1 MVRCD
6 GRSGWVGAA
15 PASATRD
22 DAGVPSPSSPPVVVR
37 PGRGSDLDAVVALER
52 ECLGADAWGGSL
64 VAPGLAGE
72 LPTVSY
78 AVAVADVTGDP
89 GVTVVG
95 HAVLSAVGDLAELQR
110 IGVTPTWRRRGVAGL
125 LLADVV
131 DRATADGAE
140 RLLLEVREDNAPA
153 RGFYARH
160 GFVELARRARYYA
173 DGATAVV
180 MERGLSRP
188 G

>member
-15 PASATRD
+15 AASATRD

-37 PGRGSDLDAVVALER
+37 AGRGTDLDAVVALER

-64 VAPGLAGE
+64 VAPGLAGD

-78 AVAVADVTGDP
+78 AVAVADAAGE
-89 GVTVVG
+89 VVG

-110 IGVTPTWRRRGVAGL
+110 IGVTPTWRRRGVAAL

-131 DRATADGAE
+131 DRAASSGAE

-153 RGFYARH
+153 QGFYARH